1 MPQTEILEIVNYDN
15 SAISIETKFEKLPHL
30 DVQLAPGQVLLP
42 TTPNDPDLEK
52 KKLRVPIIFT
62 PREVTTY
69 NEVVVFDINNVMRY
83 QITIRGEG
91 VPVKLE
97 LGAREQESL
106 DFGVSRVGVEKTK
119 TVQLINKSKRSVTL
133 SLVDGSALDALKKHS
148 VFFTPDREIM
158 LKPKQSLPI
167 EIWFKPKE
175 RLHPFTENIL
185 TRFSNGETKK
195 LLSIT
200 GACHRVELKLVEEVV
215 SFGNVIV
222 GSNQSKRSSC

>member
-1 MPQTEILEIVNYDN
+1 MPQARCFFHYSKRPRPGEKEAESANNLYSLRGDNLQRGDSLRHQQRDAVPDNY
-15 SAISIETKFEKLPHL
+15 S
-30 DVQLAPGQVLLP
+30 G
-42 TTPNDPDLEK
+42 
-52 KKLRVPIIFT
+52 RGG
-62 PREVTTY
+62 PRETRTGCTRAV
-69 NEVVVFDINNVMRY
+69 EPRFRC
-83 QITIRGEG
+83 
-91 VPVKLE
+91 VPRRR
-97 LGAREQESL
+97 RE
-106 DFGVSRVGVEKTK
+106 TK
-119 TVQLINKSKRSVTL
+119 TVQLINKSKRSITL

-158 LKPKQSLPI
+158 LKPKQSLPV